1 MSNRSSRGLYSSWC
15 SVFRRFCIYRR
26 HGTQRRKS
34 DSNERKKKKRREKG
48 RGSKRERRVV
58 EGGEETAVT
67 GWTRTMGEKRN
78 TTDRNVGQETDRM
91 DETKVAM
98 AKSFELR
105 LQSGRRTW
113 KPAAY
118 RHFTE
123 KNYIF

>member
-1 MSNRSSRGLYSSWC
+1 M
-15 SVFRRFCIYRR
+15 
-26 HGTQRRKS
+26 
-34 DSNERKKKKRREKG
+34 
-48 RGSKRERRVV
+48 

-67 GWTRTMGEKRN
+67 GWTRAMGEKRN